1 MPAFDRSLQGFSD
14 SEDSCRN
21 CTFLV
26 LREEIIGPS
35 LQFLRGHRRMFACYE
50 HKAQIVSVMLVREIK
65 QIVMLAICATRETY
79 RSRLLKYIKI
89 NAPEPAA
96 ELK

>member
-1 MPAFDRSLQGFSD
+1 
-14 SEDSCRN
+14 
-21 CTFLV
+21 
-26 LREEIIGPS
+26 
-35 LQFLRGHRRMFACYE
+35 MFACYE
-50 HKAQIVSVMLVREIK
+50 HKARIVIVMLVREIK